1 MCQVWNVQWSSS
13 ATLAKE
19 MAPGEHRY
27 EDSYFLKRDKAN
39 GQVEQLQAKRSK
51 NLETSEEESSNGLST
66 PMVASTPLRSDKI
79 TKDAKD
85 TTQKSSKFQCTIH

>member
-13 ATLAKE
+13 ANLAKE

-51 NLETSEEESSNGLST
+51 FLETSKDENSNGLST
-66 PMVASTPLRSDKI
+66 PIVASAPLRDDKI

-85 TTQKSSKFQCTIH
+85 TTQKNSKFECTTH